1 MSGRSVKFRAVVTNI
16 SIVDSPWGE
25 KMVKIDL
32 SEERE
37 APSTMVITSQQSELA
52 RELAP
57 VLSQVL
63 RSMPFFGAMSR
74 ARLPRLSLYLT
85 EEEWDRLI
93 ERPTIGDVME
103 VEIARGSIKVS
114 KS

>member
-1 MSGRSVKFRAVVTNI
+1 MNERGVRFRAVITNI
-16 SIVDSPWGE
+16 SIVDNPWGE

-37 APSTMVITSQQSELA
+37 APSTVMVPREQSELA
-52 RELAP
+52 REIAP

-63 RSMPFFGAMSR
+63 RSMPFFSAMSR
-74 ARLPRLSLYLT
+74 FRLPRLSIYLT

-103 VEIARGSIKVS
+103 VEVTRSSVRIR